1 MSLLREDQI
10 PALIADLKA
19 VGLVNITYGDSKG
32 MMCGNPLSANQKILE
47 IDIGTE
53 EEAWA
58 INRAKTALDRGD
70 EVMAHK
76 LLSTL
81 CNGQQATRH

>member
-19 VGLVNITYGDSKG
+19 VGLVNIIYGENGG

-47 IDIGTE
+47 IEIGTE

-58 INRAKTALDRGD
+58 INRAKA
-70 EVMAHK
+70 
-76 LLSTL
+76 
-81 CNGQQATRH
+81 

>member
-32 MMCGNPLSANQKILE
+32 MMCGNPLSNRMVLE

-53 EEAWA
+53 TEAWA
-58 INRAKTALDRGD
+58 INRAKAALDRGD
-70 EVMAHK
+70 EATAREQLAALVHK
-76 LLSTL
+76 VS
-81 CNGQQATRH
+81 H